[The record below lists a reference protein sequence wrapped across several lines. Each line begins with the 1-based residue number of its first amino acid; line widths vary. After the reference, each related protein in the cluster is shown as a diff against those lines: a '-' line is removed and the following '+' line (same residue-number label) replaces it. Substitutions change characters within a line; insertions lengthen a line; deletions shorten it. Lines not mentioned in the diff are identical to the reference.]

1 MLSKLNKTH
10 IVFSL
15 VLVIVY
21 LVGII
26 GHLLP
31 PFKDLFLN
39 LTPYSLLFTFLI
51 FLYLNQW
58 CNLKAILLILGLA
71 LFSFSVEMIGV
82 NTGLLFGTYEYGDTL
97 GIKWLGVPLIIS
109 LNWVLLNLSAYGVFK
124 NTKIHFI
131 FKALLASL
139 LIVFLDVLIEP
150 VAIKLDYWD
159 WENETIPFK
168 NYLTWFVVSF
178 LIQWVV
184 IRINININSFITF
197 IILLIQFLFF
207 GFLNFLL

>member
-1 MLSKLNKTH
+1 
-10 IVFSL
+10 
-15 VLVIVY
+15 
-21 LVGII
+21 
-26 GHLLP
+26 
-31 PFKDLFLN
+31 
-39 LTPYSLLFTFLI
+39 LI

-124 NTKIHFI
+124 NTKMHFI